1 MKIRINTLVRVA
13 SVVVNGLD
21 EAKFI
26 GAIRSFVGRNTDK
39 EALGSTARETK
50 DGQAFTVSLTQK
62 TRKVDGVDAR
72 AIHWLAACTELMS
85 LGLMDDGVALSVSLP
100 KPASDVSA
108 WLGKFK
114 AVPSSEPAPEK

>member
-26 GAIRSFVGRNTDK
+26 GAIRSFVGRNADK
-39 EALGSTARETK
+39 ETIGSTARETK
-50 DGQAFTVSLTQK
+50 YGQTFTVSLTQK
-62 TRKVDGVDAR
+62 AQKVDGVDAR
-72 AIHWLAACTELMS
+72 AIHWLAACSELVS
-85 LGLMDDGVALSVSLP
+85 LELVDEGAGLSVSLP